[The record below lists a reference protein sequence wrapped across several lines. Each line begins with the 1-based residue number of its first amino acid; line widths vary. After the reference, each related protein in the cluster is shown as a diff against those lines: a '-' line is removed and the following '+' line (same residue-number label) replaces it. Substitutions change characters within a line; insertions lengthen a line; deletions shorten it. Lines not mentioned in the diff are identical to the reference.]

1 MRTPIALTS
10 VLRCPHCHSYSV
22 RPALRMPYADGFV
35 ALLLLKPFRCLDCRK
50 RHYNFFWK
58 RRVHG
63 VGEVVGAA

>member
-1 MRTPIALTS
+1 
-10 VLRCPHCHSYSV
+10 
-22 RPALRMPYADGFV
+22 MPYADGFV